1 MQQQYIVGLDVG
13 TTSVKAVVFTLDGHI
28 VATGR
33 RAYQWDIVRY
43 GAEIDAMVLA
53 DAAHA
58 ALREA
63 IDATPAGPILAVG
76 IASIGES
83 GVLLDGS
90 NEPLAPVI
98 AWHDKRDGVELSEL
112 ADDIGI
118 DRFSSVT
125 GLPFR
130 HQWSLTKH
138 RWFVDT
144 HSDVR
149 NIALRLNVAEWIAF
163 SLGAAPATELSLAS
177 RTGWFD
183 VVNKT
188 WWSEALA
195 WSRLSEDTL
204 PELVTAGTRLGSV
217 VSGVVS
223 PRLVGAAIT
232 TAGQDHQSAA
242 VGLGATMVGAE
253 VDSCGTAEALVRT
266 VDPIS
271 SPASILALTQIGVTV
286 GWHAHPGR
294 WCLLAGT
301 EGGLILSRALSA
313 LGTIDFAAGGLDDDA
328 RKIATPG
335 VRAFV
340 DDAVLLGFAGIG
352 NDTSPAQLWR
362 SAIELVTEQ
371 VTALHDSMSDI
382 VGGHRELIVTGGWSA
397 SGALL
402 DCKRRRLGEFSRPD
416 IAEAGARGAAI
427 FAGMAAGLWSD
438 PSTHTLT
445 HSAAQSDRPDTPRP
459 IQLSP
464 MDEGTPAW
472 G

>member
-1 MQQQYIVGLDVG
+1 MEQQQYIVGLDVG

-33 RAYQWDIVRY
+33 MAYQWDFAPF
-43 GAEIDAMVLA
+43 GAEIAATVLA

-63 IDATPAGPILAVG
+63 IDTTPPGPILAIG

-90 NEPLAPVI
+90 NRPLGPVI
-98 AWHDKRDGVELSEL
+98 AWHDKRDSVELAQL
-112 ADDIGI
+112 ADEIGV

-138 RWFVDT
+138 RWFSGS
-144 HSDVR
+144 HPDVR
-149 NIALRLNVAEWIAF
+149 NIELRLNVAEWIAF

-183 VVNKT
+183 VINKT
-188 WWSEALA
+188 WWGEALQ
-195 WSRLSEDTL
+195 WSRMNEDAL
-204 PELVTAGTRLGSV
+204 PELVTAGTCLGSV
-217 VSGVVS
+217 ASGVVS
-223 PRLVGAAIT
+223 PRLAGAAIT
-232 TAGQDHQSAA
+232 IAGQDHQSAA

-271 SPASILALTQIGVTV
+271 SRSAILALAQIGVTV
-286 GWHAHPGR
+286 GWHALPGK

-301 EGGLILSRALSA
+301 EGGLILGRALSA
-313 LGTIDFAAGGLDDDA
+313 LGIKDFGAGGLDEAA
-328 RKIATPG
+328 REITAPA

-340 DDAVLLGFAGIG
+340 DDSGLLGFHGVGDDA
-352 NDTSPAQLWR
+352 SPAELWR
-362 SAIELVTEQ
+362 STIELVTDQ

-397 SGALL
+397 SGALR
-402 DCKRRRLGEFSRPD
+402 DCKQRRLGEFSRPD
-416 IAEAGARGAAI
+416 VTEAGARGAAI
-427 FAGMAAGLWSD
+427 FAGMAAGLWPDPISHTFTRSD
-438 PSTHTLT
+438 LQP
-445 HSAAQSDRPDTPRP
+445 
-459 IQLSP
+459 LSR
-464 MDEGTPAW
+464 
-472 G
+472 